1 MSGWWLRPHIRTCC
15 AANSTRARTEHL
27 PLCFCCWLLFGSFPS
42 RAALMSHA
50 HALAPWPARHLLFFL
65 HAHYATRTWPHA
77 ASRALVLLLNVLWCF
92 FLAL

>member
-42 RAALMSHA
+42 RAALMPA
-50 HALAPWPARHLLFFL
+50 HARRHTCVGGRQRVCG
-65 HAHYATRTWPHA
+65 HTRCVRWQ
-77 ASRALVLLLNVLWCF
+77 R
-92 FLAL
+92 